1 MSELFPESEGD
12 QGDLDAFAQAQALEK
27 LVGLP
32 VPEPRTGQRLGVGR
46 VQREGDRLRVV
57 LSGGVVE
64 GLVAFLSPPG
74 QGATFLRAPGFGLA
88 YAGSELSPAARRFL
102 EALAARLGR
111 WSFEALCEHLRA
123 AVPPMVQPPPPPAPP
138 MGSPPEPSPHESPRG
153 EGSSGSH
160 APSAWSPPPVTADG
174 LPVEEDGAIGFDFA
188 LPHAWRN
195 FLQERENNYGSV
207 ENDRGYCTTFGP
219 GMRILSH
226 TDIECHYSAPPRY
239 DGGITFWNHL
249 RLGTIEDKGGG
260 PFASFFTDME
270 DQDVIKGGGPTLDR
284 TLDAIA
290 AQLDGTELLTY
301 GATCLINVIGDDVDK
316 SLERFSKKTRLPIVR
331 FDSTVDP
338 RQRLVEA
345 VRAEPGFDAV
355 PRVPGAVNLLGF
367 PWAEGAE
374 GFRAMLAE
382 AGVTVNA
389 RLLPELD
396 PAAMRRYRA
405 AELDVIYDWPD
416 AVEPARRLF
425 GALGTPTV
433 VAPPP
438 VGVEGTRR
446 CFLAIGAALG
456 RDRAFEAVWARRH
469 AAVAGPWAQ
478 LRAACEGY
486 RVAFVGAA
494 GRIDDFLADREL
506 LGLPAL
512 ASLREMGFEVEVWRM
527 QTPRSTPLRDLGP
540 VTARWFA
547 SPAELEAMLRESDV
561 AAVYS
566 EMYFDRRLSR
576 CGKSA
581 FSIQDLGFVG
591 LDGALSML
599 RRMRSRCEAS
609 FYRSYGRYLGSA
621 FGPG

>member
-1 MSELFPESEGD
+1 MSNLFPEFEGD
-12 QGDLDAFAQAQALEK
+12 QGDLEAFAQALALEK

-57 LSGGVVE
+57 LAGGVVE
-64 GLVAFLSPPG
+64 GLVAFLTPPG
-74 QGATFLRAPGFGLA
+74 QGAAFLRAPGFWLS
-88 YAGSELSPAARRFL
+88 YAGSELSPASRRFL
-102 EALAARLGR
+102 EALVRRLGR
-111 WSFEALCEHLRA
+111 WSFEALCEHFRA
-123 AVPPMVQPPPPPAPP
+123 AIPPPAPP
-138 MGSPPEPSPHESPRG
+138 PPQE
-153 EGSSGSH
+153 
-160 APSAWSPPPVTADG
+160 PPPASHE
-174 LPVEEDGAIGFDFA
+174 LPTGSNGPPTEAAHTLAEDGAIGFDFA
-188 LPHAWRN
+188 LPYAWRN
-195 FLQERENNYGSV
+195 FLQERENSYGSV
-207 ENDRGYCTTFGP
+207 ENDRGYCTTFGK

-239 DGGITFWNHL
+239 DGSITFWNHL

-301 GATCLINVIGDDVDK
+301 GATCLISVIGDDVDK
-316 SLERFSKKTRLPIVR
+316 SLVRFSKKSSLPVVR
-331 FDSTVDP
+331 FDSTIDP
-338 RQRLVEA
+338 RQRLVDL

-355 PRVPGAVNLLGF
+355 RPVPGAINLIGF

-374 GFRAMLAE
+374 GFRAMLATV
-382 AGVTVNA
+382 GVTVNA
-389 RLLPELD
+389 RLLPDLPPVE
-396 PAAMRRYRA
+396 MRRYRA

-425 GALGTPTV
+425 SEFGVPSLV
-433 VAPPP
+433 VPPP

-456 RDRAFEAVWARRH
+456 RSSAFDAVWARHH
-469 AAVAGPWAQ
+469 AAMVGPWTQ

-512 ASLREMGFEVEVWRM
+512 DVLREMGFEVEVWRT
-527 QTPRSTPLRDLGP
+527 QPARSRPLRDLGP
-540 VTARWFA
+540 VTARWFENA
-547 SPAELEAMLRESDV
+547 AELESMLRESDV
-561 AAVYS
+561 AAIYS
-566 EMYFDRRLSR
+566 ELYFDRRLSR
-576 CGKSA
+576 CGKNA
-581 FSIQDLGFVG
+581 FSIQDLGFIG
-591 LDGALSML
+591 LDGALSIL